1 MTPFQSLTIPFS
13 PLSLGICRL
22 ADCIFTPKSVFSLWD
37 AGHAFV
43 VSHSLESLNCPRL
56 FSWIPQSNEENP
68 KVKAR
73 GPTAKAWTHCP
84 PVTCGTDGRLFS
96 TPAETDAQWTQ
107 SDTEEKRGGTTESR
121 GRIRFI
127 GRVQCIQ
134 KECRTTRHISVQNLH
149 RWREMEANAD
159 YEEREKSDE
168 KGFVFST
175 TLETSSGRLFRVP
188 ITNDLCYKN
197 IANLMKAI

>member
-107 SDTEEKRGGTTESR
+107 SDTERRKEAARLKAEAESDLLAEYSAYRRNAGLHATFLCRTSTDEEKWKLMQIMKRGKNQMKRDLS
-121 GRIRFI
+121 
-127 GRVQCIQ
+127 
-134 KECRTTRHISVQNLH
+134 L
-149 RWREMEANAD
+149 
-159 YEEREKSDE
+159 
-168 KGFVFST
+168 
-175 TLETSSGRLFRVP
+175 VP
-188 ITNDLCYKN
+188 L
-197 IANLMKAI
+197 

>member
-1 MTPFQSLTIPFS
+1 MQDMLFCASQFGKPQLSTFVLMNPTIKW
-13 PLSLGICRL
+13 RK
-22 ADCIFTPKSVFSLWD
+22 PKSQSSRTDSQSVDSLSSCHVWN
-37 AGHAFV
+37 GRPAF
-43 VSHSLESLNCPRL
+43 LCACR
-56 FSWIPQSNEENP
+56 
-68 KVKAR
+68 
-73 GPTAKAWTHCP
+73 
-84 PVTCGTDGRLFS
+84 DGCSMDSIRH
-96 TPAETDAQWTQ
+96 W
-107 SDTEEKRGGTTESR
+107 EEKRGGTTESR